1 MIMETTMIRPRIVGG
16 AVPIICP
23 VPSYTMS
30 QWLVQIDDQT
40 IRVEA
45 SNRVVAYLKARLL
58 FPSAKSIRV
67 VKRVKKRE
75 RDIFIE

>member
-1 MIMETTMIRPRIVGG
+1 
-16 AVPIICP
+16 
-23 VPSYTMS
+23 MS

-40 IRVEA
+40 IRVES

-58 FPSAKSIRV
+58 FPSAKCIRV
-67 VKRVKKRE
+67 VKQVKKRE

>member
-1 MIMETTMIRPRIVGG
+1 MDMTIIQPNLVDGV
-16 AVPIICP
+16 VPIICRI
-23 VPSYTMS
+23 PSYSMP

-40 IRVEA
+40 IRVES

-58 FPSAKSIRV
+58 FPSAKRIRV
-67 VKRVKKRE
+67 VKQVKKRE

>member
-1 MIMETTMIRPRIVGG
+1 MIMDMTMIRPRIVEG
-16 AVPIICP
+16 AVSIICP

-40 IRVEA
+40 IRIES
-45 SNRVVAYLKARLL
+45 SNRMVAYLKARLL
-58 FPSAKSIRV
+58 FPSAKRIRV
-67 VKRVKKRE
+67 VKQVKKRE